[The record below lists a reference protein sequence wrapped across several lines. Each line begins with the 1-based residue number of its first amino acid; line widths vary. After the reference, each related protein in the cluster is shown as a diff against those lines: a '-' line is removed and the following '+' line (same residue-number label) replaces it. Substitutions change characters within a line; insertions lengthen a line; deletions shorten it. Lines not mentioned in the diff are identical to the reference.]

1 MEQPPMARRFQLMP
15 RALAHQLRAATK
27 SLRLACAE
35 SATLCHPAGVLAG
48 LCRTKAE
55 KQADTVAAGA
65 ELAKKFEAKLEQLDP
80 DVYARSSVR

>member
-1 MEQPPMARRFQLMP
+1 MARRFQLVP
-15 RALAHQLRAATK
+15 RALANQLRTATK

-35 SATLCHPAGVLAG
+35 SATLCHPAGVLTV

-65 ELAKKFEAKLEQLDP
+65 ELAKKFEAKLEQLDT
-80 DVYARSSVR
+80 DVYSRSSVR

>member
-1 MEQPPMARRFQLMP
+1 MEQPPMARRFQLVP
-15 RALAHQLRAATK
+15 RALAHQLRTATK

-35 SATLCHPAGVLAG
+35 SATLCHPAGVLTV

-65 ELAKKFEAKLEQLDP
+65 ELAKKFEAKLEQLDT
-80 DVYARSSVR
+80 DVYSRSSVR